1 MKQLLTLFNNLY
13 FIKIKK
19 INCRNIIFL
28 LSGHNILGP
37 PLNCCIN
44 NYTDIEVGI
53 KKPITKAELID
64 NEQFRTLNSHLM
76 SLFYRGVA
84 ENIGHEVY
92 L

>member
-1 MKQLLTLFNNLY
+1 LGVLTREESKTVLFVTHDIDEAILLAD
-13 FIKIKK
+13 
-19 INCRNIIFL
+19 RIIFIDKH
-28 LSGHNILGP
+28 SIQA
-37 PLNCCIN
+37 
-44 NYTDIEVGI
+44 DIEVGI